1 MERNSVKKL
10 QLFLVLTHIT
20 PVVKF
25 KVEKAWR
32 RYCFY
37 ILVFSVTKVVLIS
50 GFLFHTQ
57 SGGAGAPLV
66 PHFSAE
72 SIASAV

>member
-57 SGGAGAPLV
+57 KRRSRGTPR
-66 PHFSAE
+66 PTFQCRKYR
-72 SIASAV
+72 